1 MTQLALAYGLG
12 MLALVNPCGFMML
25 PAFFAYNLS
34 DSDAGGRTVS
44 RLGRGVWAGLLVSI
58 GFAGTFF
65 TAGLVVALGLRSVT
79 ESVPWF
85 SVVIGAGLIIVG
97 LAMLAGRRVALN
109 LKTKTTPRQSAPT
122 GGGRRLVGF
131 GGAYG
136 LTQLACGMGSLL
148 ALVGTG
154 VAAGSSFGTTT
165 VFLAFGLGST
175 SMLVMLAASTALM
188 SDVLVR
194 TIRGA
199 LPAVSRISGG
209 VLALTGAYLIVY
221 WAPALNGGSS
231 SNTWASRLVHEWS
244 ASTRHF
250 VGAHE
255 IALTVLAL
263 VVAALSVVALRHT
276 SPTVESSTGEKAQ
289 QDEDALTS

>member
-25 PAFFAYNLS
+25 PAFMAYNLS

-65 TAGLVVALGLRSVT
+65 AAGLIVALGLRSIT
-79 ESVPWF
+79 EGVPWF
-85 SVVIGAGLIIVG
+85 SVVIGAGLILVG
-97 LAMLAGRRVALN
+97 LAMVAGRRVGLN
-109 LKTKTTPRQSAPT
+109 LQTSTPKQSASA
-122 GGGRRLVGF
+122 GGGRRMVGF

-136 LTQLACGMGSLL
+136 LAQLACGMGSLL

-154 VAAGSSFGTTT
+154 MAAGSALGTTSL
-165 VFLAFGLGST
+165 FLAFGLGST
-175 SMLVMLAASTALM
+175 SMLVMLAASTAMM

-199 LPAVSRISGG
+199 LPAMSRISGG
-209 VLALTGAYLIVY
+209 VLTLTGAYLIVY
-221 WAPALNGGSS
+221 WAPALGGGSS
-231 SNTWASRLVHEWS
+231 SNTWASRLVHDWS
-244 ASTRHF
+244 TSTRGF
-250 VGAHE
+250 VGDHE
-255 IALTVLAL
+255 LALTVLAL
-263 VVAALSVVALRHT
+263 VVAGLSVVALRRT
-276 SPTVESSTGEKAQ
+276 SPPVESTTGDQAP
-289 QDEDALTS
+289 QDEDALTG